1 VDRPPAIDPDVVQE
15 MVRKAH
21 GDLDRVKQLLA
32 EQPRLANAVWDWGG
46 GDFESALGAAA
57 HVGRRDIAMALLDNG
72 ARLDLF
78 AAAMLGKLEIVKAV
92 LQAFPA
98 ALTVPGPHGIP
109 LVTHAKAGGTEAQV
123 VYDYLVR
130 LGCAA

>member
-1 VDRPPAIDPDVVQE
+1 MNRPAALESARVEE

-32 EQPRLANAVWDWGG
+32 EEPALANACWDWGG

-57 HVGRRDIAMALLDNG
+57 HVGRRDIATFLLDNG

-78 AAAMLGKLEIVKAV
+78 AAAMLGKLEVVKAV
-92 LQAFPA
+92 LAAFPSA
-98 ALTVPGPHGIP
+98 IKIPGAHGIP
-109 LVTHAKAGGTEAQV
+109 LLAHAKAGGAEASA
-123 VYDYLVR
+123 VYEYLQS
-130 LGCAA
+130 LA